1 MARRRGA
8 GGRALRLVAFDRVV
22 GIAGVGRVAR
32 LVALALGAVLLQA
45 PPADAL
51 FGDTRGLGGVDGSL
65 RTIGA
70 GVRNPGVTGLL
81 DARWDQISQTLLRLT
96 AIGQPKTYLAY
107 EFHGVQ
113 SVNYTSAQTGPA
125 VAQLS
130 LVPGD
135 LRYRAFDATWAWHA
149 GQTPG
154 ATFFIDRANV
164 RVSLPHADVTV
175 GRQAITW
182 GKTYFW
188 NPLDVFLAF
197 DPRQF
202 DQDYKPGIDA
212 VRVQIPFGAFAG
224 FEVVGAAGRTILATG
239 QFEDPQDDVDAT
251 WFGSAVVARAFTTV
265 RGFDLSLQ
273 GGKIYGGNQIGFSL
287 AGEIGPLE
295 VRGEAGQL
303 FAQSGGPR
311 MSAQVFGPDVPLVD
325 DATVAVV
332 GIGHRFESSL
342 TLECEYFRNGF
353 GDPQQLEE
361 SLVRFATG
369 GTLDLSENLFAAAVS
384 YELLPILLATVGTIV
399 SIDDGSLQVQPRL
412 AWSASDEVEV
422 LGGAIISQGE
432 QPALGGPLGV
442 RLRSEFGSFADVYYA
457 EVKWYF

>member
-1 MARRRGA
+1 MARRRA
-8 GGRALRLVAFDRVV
+8 RLAVIVLVA
-22 GIAGVGRVAR
+22 GLGHATP
-32 LVALALGAVLLQA
+32 AL
-45 PPADAL
+45 AL
-51 FGDTRGLGGVDGSL
+51 FGDTRGLGGIDGSL

-70 GVRNPGVTGLL
+70 GVRNPGVTALI

-96 AIGQPKTYLAY
+96 AIGEPKPWLAY

-113 SVNYTSAQTGPA
+113 SVNYSSAETGPA

-135 LRYRAFDATWAWHA
+135 LRYRAFDATWNWHA
-149 GQTPG
+149 GTTPG
-154 ATFFIDRANV
+154 ASFFIDRANV

-212 VRVQIPFGAFAG
+212 VRVQIPFGPFAG
-224 FEVVGAAGRTILATG
+224 FEMVGAMGRTIEATG
-239 QFEDPQDDVDAT
+239 QFENPGDDVDAT
-251 WFGSAVVARAFTTV
+251 WFGTAVVARAFTTL

-273 GGKIYGGNQIGFSL
+273 GGKIYGGNQIGFSV
-287 AGEIGPLE
+287 AGEVGPLE

-311 MSAQVFGPDVPLVD
+311 IPLFGPDVALVE

-332 GIGHRFESSL
+332 GVGHRFESSL
-342 TLECEYFRNGF
+342 TLEAEYFRNGF
-353 GDPQQLEE
+353 GDPDQLEE

-369 GTLDLSENLFAAAVS
+369 GALDLSENLFAAAVS
-384 YELLPILLATVGTIV
+384 YDILPILLGTIGTIV

-412 AWSASDEVEV
+412 VWSASDEIEV
-422 LGGAIISQGE
+422 LGGAIVSQGE
-432 QPALGGPLGV
+432 QPALGGPLGI

>member
-1 MARRRGA
+1 
-8 GGRALRLVAFDRVV
+8 VHP
-22 GIAGVGRVAR
+22 
-32 LVALALGAVLLQA
+32 A
-45 PPADAL
+45 PASAL
-51 FGDTRGLGGVDGSL
+51 FGDTRGVGGVDGSL

-70 GVRNPGVTGLL
+70 GVRNPGVTALL
-81 DARWDQISQTLLRLT
+81 DARWDEISQTLLRLT
-96 AIGQPKTYLAY
+96 AIGEPKPWLAY
-107 EFHGVQ
+107 EAHGVQ
-113 SVNYTSAQTGPA
+113 SVNYSSAAVGPA

-135 LRYRAFDATWAWHA
+135 LRYRAFDATWTWHS
-149 GQTPG
+149 GNSPG
-154 ATFFIDRANV
+154 ATFFIDRLNV

-212 VRVQIPFGAFAG
+212 VRVQVPLGPFSGVEA
-224 FEVVGAAGRTILATG
+224 VGAAGRTILASG
-239 QFEDPQDDVDAT
+239 QFEDPQEDVDAT
-251 WFGSAVVARAFTTV
+251 WFGSALVARAFTTA

-273 GGKIYGGNQIGFSL
+273 GGKIYGGYQVGFSL
-287 AGEIGPLE
+287 AGELGPLE
-295 VRGEAGQL
+295 VRGEAGRFL
-303 FAQSGGPR
+303 AQGGSPLIFPR
-311 MSAQVFGPDVPLVD
+311 LFGPDVPLVE

-332 GIGHRFESSL
+332 GVGHRFESSL
-342 TLECEYFRNGF
+342 TLEAEYFRNGF
-353 GDPQQLEE
+353 GDPDALDE

-369 GTLDLSENLFAAAVS
+369 GSLDLSENLFAAAVS
-384 YELLPILLATVGTIV
+384 YEILPILLGQLGTIV

-412 AWSASDEVEV
+412 SWSASDEIEV

-432 QPALGGPLGV
+432 QPALGGPLGIT
-442 RLRSEFGSFADVYYA
+442 LRSEFGSFADVYYA